1 MDTSDKILFLTV
13 LCTHLAP
20 VLFLVF
26 VVMAAVL
33 PVVLFSGA

>member
-1 MDTSDKILFLTV
+1 MDTSAKLLFLTV

-26 VVMAAVL
+26 VAMAAAL